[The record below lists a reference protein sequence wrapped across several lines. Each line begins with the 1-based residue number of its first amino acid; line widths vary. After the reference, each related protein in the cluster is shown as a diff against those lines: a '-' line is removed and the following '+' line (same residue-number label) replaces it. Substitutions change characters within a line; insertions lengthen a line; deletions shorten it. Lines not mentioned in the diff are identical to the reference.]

1 LRISFVW
8 STELAVRKTCKI
20 AGALLLAAALL
31 PAPHGRAQNP
41 DTMMPEASATKARQI
56 LAQLFNAMGG
66 AAYLNARES
75 ECSGRFSQFGHN
87 SDLTSYMEFKDY
99 WRFPDNHRI
108 DYGKKGNIIDS
119 FSGDDGWTLDH
130 DGVSEQTYP
139 QLQAF
144 QEQLRKDP
152 HYLFR
157 FRLKEPGLMFRY
169 GGEDLIDMRPVDWVE
184 LTDQKEWTYRV
195 AVLRENH
202 LMVRFVVIEPDP
214 ENHDRIEEVT
224 SYANYHPLDGVET
237 AFQIVRTRNGRRIL
251 QAFFDTCKY
260 NPNLPAD
267 FFSKAA
273 LEQRFREVGSR
284 ADKKKAAQAN
294 D

>member
-1 LRISFVW
+1 MSSAHNVGW
-8 STELAVRKTCKI
+8 PVPTTACKI
-20 AGALLLAAALL
+20 AGTLLLAGALL
-31 PAPHGRAQNP
+31 APHGHAQNP
-41 DTMMPEASATKARQI
+41 DTLMPEASATKAKQI
-56 LAQLFNAMGG
+56 LARMLEALGG
-66 AAYLNARES
+66 AAYMNAHES

-87 SDLTSYMEFKDY
+87 NDLTSYMEFKDY

-119 FSGDDGWTLDH
+119 YSGDDGWTLDH
-130 DGVSEQTYP
+130 DGVSEQTYA

-157 FRLKEPGLMFRY
+157 RRLKEPGMMFRY
-169 GGEDLIDMRPVDWVE
+169 GGEDLIDLRPVDWVE
-184 LTDQKEWTYRV
+184 LTDRKEWTYRV
-195 AVLRENH
+195 AVQRENH
-202 LMVRFVVIEPDP
+202 LMVRFVVILPDP

-237 AFQIVRTRNGRRIL
+237 PLQVMRTRNGRKIL
-251 QAFFDTCKY
+251 QAFYNTCKY

-267 FFSKAA
+267 FFNKTA

-284 ADKKKAAQAN
+284 SDKKKAAQAK

>member
-1 LRISFVW
+1 MRSAHNAR
-8 STELAVRKTCKI
+8 SRVRTSAARI
-20 AGALLLAAALL
+20 AGALGLLVSATLLA
-31 PAPHGRAQNP
+31 AQNP
-41 DTMMPEASATKARQI
+41 DTMMPEASAAKAKQI
-56 LAQLFNAMGG
+56 LAQMFDAMGG
-66 AAYLNARES
+66 AAYLKARES

-87 SDLTSYMEFKDY
+87 NDLTAYLEFKDY

-152 HYLFR
+152 NYLFR
-157 FRLKEPGLMFRY
+157 VRLKEPGMMYRY
-169 GGEDLIDMRPVDWVE
+169 GGEDLIDLRPVDWVE
-184 LTDQKEWTYRV
+184 LSDQKEWTYRV
-195 AVLRENH
+195 AVMRENH
-202 LMVRFVVIEPDP
+202 LMVRFVVILPDP
-214 ENHDRIEEVT
+214 ESHDRIEEVT
-224 SYANYHPLDGVET
+224 SYANYHPLDGVQT
-237 AFQIVRTRNGRRIL
+237 PFQVVRTRNGRRIL
-251 QAFFDTCKY
+251 QAFYDSCKY

-284 ADKKKAAQAN
+284 ADKKKAAQAK